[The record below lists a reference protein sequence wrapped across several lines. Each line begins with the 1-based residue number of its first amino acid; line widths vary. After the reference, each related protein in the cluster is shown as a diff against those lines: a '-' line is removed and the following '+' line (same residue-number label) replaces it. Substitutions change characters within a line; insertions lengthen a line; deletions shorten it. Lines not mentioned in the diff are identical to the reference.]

1 MVYVIDTNY
10 LIIAH
15 DHYFP
20 EVFVSFWDKIDELIE
35 EGILVS
41 INEVKEEL
49 KAKRIRDHWLDIDS
63 RANGKFFKEL
73 INGEHE
79 CIPLIES
86 LPLYKEEFGN
96 GRTLENEWGNYA
108 TANAD
113 PWLIAYGWKHGAIV
127 ITNESVNKDHN
138 IPHVCDELGV
148 KHVTLKEFFVENN
161 IHL

>member
-10 LIIAH
+10 LIIPH

-20 EVFVSFWDKIDELIE
+20 EVFVSFWDTIDELIE
-35 EGILVS
+35 EGTLVS

-108 TANAD
+108 TAVAD
-113 PWLIAYGWKHGAIV
+113 PWLIAYGWKHGAVV
-127 ITNESVNKDHN
+127 ITNESIEKDHN
-138 IPHVCDELGV
+138 IPHVCDELGG
-148 KHVTLKEFFVENN
+148 KTCYSKRIFCRK
-161 IHL
+161 